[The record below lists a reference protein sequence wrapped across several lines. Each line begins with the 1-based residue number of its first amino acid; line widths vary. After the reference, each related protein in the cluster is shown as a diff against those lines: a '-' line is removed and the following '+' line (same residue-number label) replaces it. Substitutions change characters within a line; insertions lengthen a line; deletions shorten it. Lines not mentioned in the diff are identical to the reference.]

1 MPAALAPTAHNPA
14 DLLASNPALE
24 WRATRHGPMF
34 YFARDAYIGASLR
47 EYGEFSELEFDML
60 RQLLH
65 PGDVV
70 VEAGANIGALT
81 IPIAHAVG
89 PTGAVYAIEAQR
101 RVFQVLCANVAVSGL
116 PHVRTLHAAVT
127 ATAFSLLVPEIDYA
141 APNNFG
147 GISLSQT
154 GAGEAVAPLAIDSL
168 DLPACR
174 LIKADVEGMEHDV
187 LESARAT
194 IARCRPLLYV
204 ENDRRDKSPQLL
216 ELIRSFG
223 YRMWWH
229 APPLYNPANFAANP
243 VNLMS
248 GTVSLNLICVPA
260 ETAFHF
266 AGGVEVNSPHDF
278 PDIGYAG

>member
-1 MPAALAPTAHNPA
+1 MPAALPA
-14 DLLASNPALE
+14 ALSDSDDLLAANPALE
-24 WRATRHGPMF
+24 WRQTRHGPLL
-34 YFARDAYIGASLR
+34 YFAQDAYIGASLR

-60 RQLLH
+60 RQLLR

-81 IPIAHAVG
+81 IPIARAVG

-101 RVFQVLCANVAVSGL
+101 RVFQVLCANVALSGL

-127 ATAFSLLVPEIDYA
+127 VGAVPLLVPELDYA

-147 GISLSQT
+147 GISLATS
-154 GAGEAVAPLAIDSL
+154 GAGEPVQPLAIDDL

-174 LIKADVEGMEHDV
+174 LIKVDVEGMELEV
-187 LESARAT
+187 LKSARAT

-204 ENDRRDKSPQLL
+204 ENDRRDKSPPLL
-216 ELIRSFG
+216 ELIRSYG

-229 APPLYNPANFAANP
+229 APPLYNPANFAANS
-243 VNLMS
+243 VNLMPS
-248 GTVSLNLICVPA
+248 IVSLNMVCAPVEA
-260 ETAFHF
+260 AFNF
-266 AGGVEVNSPHDF
+266 AGGQEILSPQDF
-278 PDIGYAG
+278 PQIGHS

>member
-1 MPAALAPTAHNPA
+1 LPPATHNPA
-14 DLLASNPALE
+14 DLLAANPSLE
-24 WRATRHGPMF
+24 WRQTRYGPML
-34 YFARDAYIGASLR
+34 YFAQDAYIGASLR
-47 EYGEFSELEFDML
+47 EYGEFSALEFDML
-60 RQLLH
+60 RQLLR

-89 PTGAVYAIEAQR
+89 PAGAVYAIEAQR
-101 RVFQVLCANVAVSGL
+101 RVFQVLCANVALSGL
-116 PHVRTLHAAVT
+116 PHVRTLHAAAT
-127 ATAFSLLVPEIDYA
+127 ATGLCLQVPDLDYA

-147 GISLSQT
+147 GISLNSS
-154 GAGEAVAPLAIDSL
+154 GGGEPVSPLAIDSL
-168 DLPACR
+168 ALPACR

-204 ENDRRDKSPQLL
+204 ENDRREKSPQLV

-229 APPLYNPANFAANP
+229 GPPLYSPANFAGNP
-243 VNLMS
+243 VDRMP
-248 GTVSLNLICVPA
+248 GTISLNMVCVPA
-260 ETAFHF
+260 ETAFPF
-266 AGGVEVNSPHDF
+266 AGGVEVNDPHDF
-278 PDIGYAG
+278 PDIGRP

>member
-1 MPAALAPTAHNPA
+1 MPPASPDPAALLSA
-14 DLLASNPALE
+14 NPALE
-24 WRATRHGPMF
+24 GRLTRHGPML
-34 YFARDAYIGASLR
+34 YFTGDAYIGASLR

-60 RQLLH
+60 RQLLR
-65 PGDVV
+65 PGDIV

-101 RVFQVLCANVAVSGL
+101 RVFQVLCANVALSGL

-127 ATAFSLLVPEIDYA
+127 ATGSSLQVPELDYA

-147 GISLSQT
+147 GISLVT
-154 GAGEAVAPLAIDSL
+154 GGAGETVQPLAIDSL
-168 DLPACR
+168 ELAACR
-174 LIKADVEGMEHDV
+174 LIKVDVEGMEHDV

-204 ENDRRDKSPQLL
+204 ENDRRDKSPALL
-216 ELIRSFG
+216 ELIHSFG

-243 VNLMS
+243 VNLMP
-248 GTVSLNLICVPA
+248 GIVSLNLICVPV
-260 ETAFHF
+260 EIGFQF
-266 AGGVEVNSPHDF
+266 EGGREVTGPQDF
-278 PDIGYAG
+278 PEIGNA